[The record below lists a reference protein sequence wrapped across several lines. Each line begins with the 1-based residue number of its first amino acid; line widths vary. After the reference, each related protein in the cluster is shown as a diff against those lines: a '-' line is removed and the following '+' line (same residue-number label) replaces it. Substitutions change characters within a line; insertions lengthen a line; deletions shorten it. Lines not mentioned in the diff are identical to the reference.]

1 MMILYIKTVI
11 IIIIIIMISTFNC
24 WQLYIENVLFN

>member
-1 MMILYIKTVI
+1 MMILYIKTV
-11 IIIIIIMISTFNC
+11 IIIIIMISTFNC